1 PIVDKLNAAVL
12 AAMDKPAVQ
21 QRVSELG
28 AALPPP
34 DHRTPQYLQGFVV
47 SEIKIWSGAVKAAGI
62 TAE

>member
-1 PIVDKLNAAVL
+1 
-12 AAMDKPAVQ
+12 MDKPAVQ